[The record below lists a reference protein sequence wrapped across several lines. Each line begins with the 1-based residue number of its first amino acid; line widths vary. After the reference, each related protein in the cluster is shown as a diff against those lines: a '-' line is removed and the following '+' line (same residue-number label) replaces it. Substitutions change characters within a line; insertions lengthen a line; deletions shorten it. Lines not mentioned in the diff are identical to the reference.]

1 MYNHTKHKT
10 RIPSSIYLQEL
21 ELGDNDDDD
30 VMMAL
35 QTNYQS
41 QH

>member
-1 MYNHTKHKT
+1 MYNHTK
-10 RIPSSIYLQEL
+10 RLPYLQEL
-21 ELGDNDDDD
+21 ELGDDDDDD

-35 QTNYQS
+35 QTNHQS

>member
-1 MYNHTKHKT
+1 MYNHTK
-10 RIPSSIYLQEL
+10 RLPSSIFHLQEL
-21 ELGDNDDDD
+21 ELGDDDDD

-35 QTNYQS
+35 QTNHQR

>member
-10 RIPSSIYLQEL
+10 YSIFYLQEL
-21 ELGDNDDDD
+21 ELGDNDDD

-35 QTNYQS
+35 QTNHQS